1 MIVLTLF
8 YSIIILLKYVLEF
21 LLFLFNYNLIII
33 KILLICGLFFLIW
46 KIYNQPYN
54 KRRKLSFVRDLKYNY
69 YRKYKIH
76 DENEL
81 DITISIIIL
90 YVLIFVI
97 FLFSYRLKNI
107 TRNFDLNYYYE
118 KLTVVYASTSSLSLL
133 FNLLIVV
140 LMLILYIKIF
150 SIFSKFVREQ
160 IISLYLYL
168 FLDIFDKFE
177 GALLSFQLKIKYDRL
192 PNKFLNKITLQ
203 KNSPQYRWYND
214 FLYTHLFGLEFV
226 FHRIILILT
235 IIYDIKYNNMI
246 LSHMFKILPYV
257 FLYELYIRFCIFIMG
272 LNTDYDRITAYLLY
286 KDIGT
291 FEYDKECLYL
301 NGTEPYEKK
310 TILHV
315 LINYSN
321 KGLVDRENRLQE
333 DPIYEGLNYIYR
345 FWKDL
350 LIVPYLKILS
360 KYKMI
365 DILCFSAITIYLF
378 ISSVLGFI
386 IDFCSKL

>member
-1 MIVLTLF
+1 
-8 YSIIILLKYVLEF
+8 
-21 LLFLFNYNLIII
+21 
-33 KILLICGLFFLIW
+33 
-46 KIYNQPYN
+46 
-54 KRRKLSFVRDLKYNY
+54 
-69 YRKYKIH
+69 
-76 DENEL
+76 
-81 DITISIIIL
+81 
-90 YVLIFVI
+90 
-97 FLFSYRLKNI
+97 
-107 TRNFDLNYYYE
+107 
-118 KLTVVYASTSSLSLL
+118 
-133 FNLLIVV
+133 
-140 LMLILYIKIF
+140 
-150 SIFSKFVREQ
+150 
-160 IISLYLYL
+160 
-168 FLDIFDKFE
+168 
-177 GALLSFQLKIKYDRL
+177 
-192 PNKFLNKITLQ
+192 
-203 KNSPQYRWYND
+203 
-214 FLYTHLFGLEFV
+214 
-226 FHRIILILT
+226 
-235 IIYDIKYNNMI
+235 MI

-291 FEYDKECLYL
+291 FEYDKEYLYL

-350 LIVPYLKILS
+350 LIVPCLKILS
-360 KYKMI
+360 KYKTI

-386 IDFCSKL
+386 IAFCSKL